1 MKKKLILN
9 VVILILFFLV
19 IPCSATDTPVTFNVS
34 STVSIG
40 EVFMIQ
46 GYVNTTGTI
55 DVSLED
61 KLYPALNNI
70 PINDKNFSKEI
81 DTSEYTEFQSTGYLI
96 LRAYV
101 NRDLSTDIEQGERND
116 GMIGIVLTGGS
127 LTTKISTT
135 IVSPGSD
142 FIISGIAKG
151 TKTVDVL
158 IISPDGNYGS
168 CIEDGA
174 TTINSTSIYYKSVIV
189 SNDNTYSVKVVT
201 GDKIDTGSYFV
212 MVLTKGDDNR
222 YGKGHDDLTTA
233 LSSRR
238 FTNKL
243 QDQVIDIIEDVTY
256 GAVASDDFY
265 WTSYVKVASESIVL
279 DNIQDVVVGNSL
291 KVTGTSSKEDGHS
304 VIIMVIGQT
313 VFPPQTAKVVSNRFS
328 VTFSTTNAI
337 VGSYT
342 IEADDGDGHT
352 DELTIEIVSKPVVT
366 PKKVATPIP
375 TPVATVAEKEVEQI
389 VEDKPEII
397 PTPIPTLREV
407 SGVGIMFTIISLF
420 IVACLAKNRS
430 KKEEK

>member
-9 VVILILFFLV
+9 VVILILFFLI
-19 IPCSATDTPVTFNVS
+19 IPCSAIDIPVTFNVS

-40 EVFMIQ
+40 EIFIIQ
-46 GYVNTTGTI
+46 GYVNTTGTV

-81 DTSEYTEFQSTGYLI
+81 DTSEYAEFQSTGYLI

-101 NRDLSTDIEQGERND
+101 NRDLSTDIELGEIND

-127 LTTKISTT
+127 LTAKTSTT

-142 FIISGIAKG
+142 FTISGIAKG

-158 IISPDGNYGS
+158 IIPPDGNYGS

-174 TTINSTSIYYKSVIV
+174 TTINSTSIYYKSPIV
-189 SNDNTYSVKVVT
+189 SNDNTYSLDVVT
-201 GDKIDTGSYFV
+201 DEKIDTGSYFV

-222 YGKGHDDLTTA
+222 YGKGHDDLTAA

-243 QDQVIDIIEDVTY
+243 QDQIIDIIEDATY

-265 WTSYVKVASESIVL
+265 WTSYVKVASESVVSVVL
-279 DNIQDVVVGNSL
+279 DSIQDVVVGNSL

-304 VIIMVIGQT
+304 VIVMVVGQT
-313 VFPPQTAKVVSNRFS
+313 VFQPQTAKVTSNRFS
-328 VTFSTTNAI
+328 ATFSTANAI

-352 DELTIEIVSKPVVT
+352 DELIIEIVSKPVVT
-366 PKKVATPIP
+366 PTKVATPIP
-375 TPVATVAEKEVEQI
+375 TEEVTPKPTE
-389 VEDKPEII
+389 VKPTAKPEVK
-397 PTPIPTLREV
+397 PTSMPTLREV
-407 SGVGIMFTIISLF
+407 PGVGIMFTFLSLL
-420 IVACLAKNRS
+420 IVGYLFRYRGENT
-430 KKEEK
+430 